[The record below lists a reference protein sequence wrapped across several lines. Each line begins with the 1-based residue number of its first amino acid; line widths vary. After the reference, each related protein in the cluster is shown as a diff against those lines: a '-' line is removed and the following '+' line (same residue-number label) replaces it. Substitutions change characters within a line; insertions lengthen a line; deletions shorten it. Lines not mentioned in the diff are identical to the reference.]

1 MALIPSDAIAT
12 NPIIADTIR
21 VTGAE
26 YRHAAHALLPTILD
40 IMSKIYRVE
49 GMSKIY
55 RVEGGSLR

>member
-1 MALIPSDAIAT
+1 MALIPFDAIAT

-40 IMSKIYRVE
+40 IMSKIYH
-49 GMSKIY
+49 
-55 RVEGGSLR
+55 VEGGSLR